1 MLVCL
6 AEAKVGNKGVAGP
19 SLLEG
24 NFNEDDSHASFAD
37 ALSSWRGK
45 GPPAAA
51 ALPTSGPDAAP
62 GEAPAGHYAEHHAV
76 SIILFVEI
84 RLCKLP

>member
-1 MLVCL
+1 MQQPKTG
-6 AEAKVGNKGVAGP
+6 AKAFAGS

-45 GPPAAA
+45 AAA
-51 ALPTSGPDAAP
+51 AAIALPGPGPKAAP
-62 GEAPAGHYAEHHAV
+62 GESLLDYSTVSQLQAEMQ
-76 SIILFVEI
+76 
-84 RLCKLP
+84 KL